1 MARTLDST
9 PKADGFR
16 MPGEFE
22 PHAQTWMLWPRRP
35 DNWRLGAK
43 PAQRA
48 WVEVAT
54 AISRFEPVTV
64 GVSGDQFG
72 NARAQLPP
80 QVRVVELAS
89 NDAWARD
96 CGATFVVDAAGAVR
110 AVDWRFNA
118 WGGFFDGLYFPWD
131 KDDAV
136 AQKMAEIE
144 RVERYRAPIVLEG
157 GAIHT
162 DGEGTM
168 LTTAECLLSPGRNPD
183 LTKEQIEEQLRE
195 YTGIRKV
202 IWLNRG
208 LDPEETTGHVDVV
221 VCFVRPGVVAL
232 AWTDDPSDWRHEVLA
247 ENLEI
252 LSAATDAQG
261 RALEIHKIPLPA
273 PMHATED
280 EVWSIDAV
288 EGSVPRQAGDELPAS
303 YINYYVCNG
312 GVIVPAFGDPND
324 AVARE
329 RLQALYPD
337 REVVMLPVGREIE
350 LGGGNIHCITQQ
362 QPAPQTK

>member
-1 MARTLDST
+1 MTRTLTTT

-16 MPGEFE
+16 MPAEWE
-22 PHAQTWMLWPRRP
+22 PHTQTWMLWPQRP
-35 DNWRLGAK
+35 DNWRQGGK

-48 WVEVAT
+48 WVQVAT
-54 AISRFEPVTV
+54 TIARFEPVTV
-64 GVSGDQFG
+64 GVNGDQFA
-72 NARAQLPP
+72 NARAMLPP
-80 QVRVVELAS
+80 EVRVVELAN

-96 CGATFVVDAAGAVR
+96 CGATFVIDGRGHVR

-118 WGGFFDGLYFPWD
+118 WGGLYDGLYFPWD
-131 KDDAV
+131 KDDQV
-136 AQKMAEIE
+136 AQKMAELAG
-144 RVERYRAPIVLEG
+144 VDRYRAPFVLEG

-183 LTKEQIEEQLRE
+183 MTKDEIEAALSA
-195 YTGIRKV
+195 YTGVDKV

-221 VCFVRPGVVAL
+221 ACFVRPGVVAL
-232 AWTDDPSDWRHEVLA
+232 AWTDDESDWRHEVVA
-247 ENLEI
+247 ENYEI
-252 LSAATDAQG
+252 LTHERDARG
-261 RALEIHKIPLPA
+261 RSLDIHKIPLPS
-273 PMHATED
+273 PTFATDD
-280 EVWSIDAV
+280 EVRDIDAV
-288 EGSVPRQAGDELPAS
+288 EGAVPREAGDELPCS

-312 GVIVPAFGDPND
+312 AVVVPGFGDPND
-324 AVARE
+324 TVARE
-329 RLQALYPD
+329 RLAGLYPE

-362 QPAPQTK
+362 QPAPQG